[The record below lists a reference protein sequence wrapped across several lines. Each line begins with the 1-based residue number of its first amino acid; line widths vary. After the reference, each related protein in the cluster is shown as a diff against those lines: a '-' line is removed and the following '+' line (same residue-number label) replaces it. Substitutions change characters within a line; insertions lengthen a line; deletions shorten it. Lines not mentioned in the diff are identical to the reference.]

1 MATSQFVRI
10 CKSCSQQVDD
20 FAGKRNVCKPC
31 HNKYQREYRIRK
43 PEIIKRLDRK
53 WGLKKKY
60 NMTIEQYQEILEKQ
74 KGCCEICNRLAKRLV
89 VDHNHKTGKVR
100 GLICDRCN
108 LWLAAIE
115 FDNKEIFYSYLE
127 KYK

>member
-1 MATSQFVRI
+1 
-10 CKSCSQQVDD
+10 
-20 FAGKRNVCKPC
+20 
-31 HNKYQREYRIRK
+31 
-43 PEIIKRLDRK
+43 
-53 WGLKKKY
+53 
-60 NMTIEQYQEILEKQ
+60 MTIEQYQEILEKQ